1 MHSVFITSRT
11 RFRVNLQPNS
21 CLNFK
26 EILVWNRRHIWLQRD
41 SNPQPFSLQAST
53 QPFSQTGQLIFWK
66 MVGSYKL
73 CKFQKQP
80 PELFY
85 VKSYS
90 YKFRNIHSKTPLL
103 KSLFLIKLQAFMP
116 VALLKKES
124 NTGVLQY
131 CRIFK
136 NTYFKGHL
144 QSAVSE
150 ICCILIFAFLV
161 LQFCCK

>member
-1 MHSVFITSRT
+1 
-11 RFRVNLQPNS
+11 
-21 CLNFK
+21 
-26 EILVWNRRHIWLQRD
+26 
-41 SNPQPFSLQAST
+41 
-53 QPFSQTGQLIFWK
+53 

-116 VALLKKES
+116 VALLKKNPTQVFYNIAEFLRTPILKDIS
-124 NTGVLQY
+124 NQLY
-131 CRIFK
+131 LK
-136 NTYFKGHL
+136 
-144 QSAVSE
+144 
-150 ICCILIFAFLV
+150 FAAY
-161 LQFCCK
+161 

>member
-1 MHSVFITSRT
+1 MFLSRHV
-11 RFRVNLQPNS
+11 RVSEWIYNLIVAWIS
-21 CLNFK
+21 RKSLF
-26 EILVWNRRHIWLQRD
+26 ETGAIYVWLQRD

-73 CKFQKQP
+73 CKFKKQP

-103 KSLFLIKLQAFMP
+103 KSLFLIKLQAFTP

-124 NTGVLQY
+124 TTGVLQY